1 MKGEITRKVFL
12 YHIWKTNI
20 YEAMEKSRR
29 ADFSLSQ
36 YTQDGSGLRLG
47 RKGLLGCLIPVH
59 LIEKSTSSSACR
71 RPEWIGKHFSD
82 SESGK

>member
-1 MKGEITRKVFL
+1 MRKVFL

-36 YTQDGSGLRLG
+36 YTQDWSGLRLG
-47 RKGLLGCLIPVH
+47 GKGLLACLIRVY
-59 LIEKSTSSSACR
+59 LIEKSTSSSA
-71 RPEWIGKHFSD
+71 
-82 SESGK
+82 